1 MERVN
6 NDENSDY
13 KNSKFYKN
21 ILDEYRSKLN
31 NKGMIANSRNSDLFK
46 NVENNKKH
54 DFPTFE
60 NQKKK

>member
-1 MERVN
+1 MERIN

-13 KNSKFYKN
+13 KDSKFYKN

-46 NVENNKKH
+46 NVENNKNN
-54 DFPTFE
+54 D
-60 NQKKK
+60 